1 MNLLDAFSKID
12 DYYAPK
18 IIGSVNETYVKIA
31 KIKGN
36 RIPLHA
42 HVNNDELFYIID
54 GELQMELG
62 DRGEFTLQKG
72 ELYIVPRG
80 VKHRVSSKVECK
92 ILLIEGKTTRH
103 TGDVSSEITRTIKD
117 QLS

>member
-1 MNLLDAFSKID
+1 MNLLEAFSKID

-18 IIGSVNETYVKIA
+18 IIGSLNETYVKIV
-31 KIKGN
+31 KIKGDK
-36 RIPLHA
+36 IPLHT

-54 GELQMELG
+54 GELQMQLENQ
-62 DRGEFTLQKG
+62 DQFTLHKG
-72 ELYIVPRG
+72 EMHIVPRG
-80 VKHRVSSKVECK
+80 VKHRVFSQAECK

-103 TGDVSSEITRTIKD
+103 TGDVSSEITKTLND